1 MPFFKSKVLRKEPV
15 LGTFCGIAN
24 ASAVELTGTCGFDF
38 LCIDAEHSPID
49 RGTAEQLIRA
59 ADVSGVP
66 AIVRVPGLN
75 AEAIASV
82 LDSGAKGVL
91 VPRVGT
97 AEQAIAAVKATRYP
111 PYGERG
117 VGPGRA
123 AAYGSGIS
131 ECLSKAN
138 DELLLAIQIET
149 AEGLQNIEA
158 IAAVDGI
165 DVIFIGPGDLSVSL
179 NAMGPEHAERLNQA
193 ITTIVTTSQKAGKV
207 TGIFRLSTNDINDWR
222 GLGVSFFVV
231 ASDTMFLAAGAQAI
245 VNAFQM
251 TTAQHR

>member
-1 MPFFKSKVLRKEPV
+1 MPSLKSRIMRKEPV
-15 LGTFCGIAN
+15 LGTFCGIVN

-49 RGTAEQLIRA
+49 RGAAEHLIRA
-59 ADVSGVP
+59 ADVSRVP

-123 AAYGSGIS
+123 AAYGSGIV
-131 ECLSKAN
+131 EYLAKAN
-138 DELLLAIQIET
+138 DEIVLASRSK
-149 AEGLQNIEA
+149 
-158 IAAVDGI
+158 
-165 DVIFIGPGDLSVSL
+165 P
-179 NAMGPEHAERLNQA
+179 
-193 ITTIVTTSQKAGKV
+193 QKACRTSSPLLPWK
-207 TGIFRLSTNDINDWR
+207 
-222 GLGVSFFVV
+222 GL
-231 ASDTMFLAAGAQAI
+231 M
-245 VNAFQM
+245 
-251 TTAQHR
+251 

>member
-1 MPFFKSKVLRKEPV
+1 MSFFKSKVMRKEPV
-15 LGTFCGIAN
+15 IGTFCGIVN
-24 ASAVELTGTCGFDF
+24 ASAVELTGNCGFDF

-49 RGTAEQLIRA
+49 RGAAEQMIRA
-59 ADVSGVP
+59 ADVSRVP

-97 AEQAIAAVKATRYP
+97 AEQALAAVKATRYP
-111 PYGERG
+111 PLGERG

-123 AAYGSGIS
+123 AAYGSNIG
-131 ECLSKAN
+131 EYLSKAN
-138 DELLLAIQIET
+138 DQLLLAIQIET

-158 IAAVDGI
+158 IASVQGI

-179 NAMGPEHAERLNQA
+179 NAMGPENAERLNQA
-193 ITTIVTTSQKAGKV
+193 ITDIVTTSEKAGKV
-207 TGIFRLSTNDINDWR
+207 TGMFRLSADDVNDWR

-231 ASDTMFLAAGAQAI
+231 ASDTMFLAAGAQQT
-245 VNAFQM
+245 VNAFK
-251 TTAQHR
+251 AKIGENH

>member
-1 MPFFKSKVLRKEPV
+1 MPSLKSRIMRKEPV
-15 LGTFCGIAN
+15 LGTFCGIVN

-49 RGTAEQLIRA
+49 RGAAEHLIRA
-59 ADVSGVP
+59 ADVSRVP

-97 AEQAIAAVKATRYP
+97 AEQALAAVKATRYP

-123 AAYGSGIS
+123 AAYGSGIA
-131 ECLSKAN
+131 EYLAKAN
-138 DELLLAIQIET
+138 DEIVLAIQIET
-149 AEGLQNIEA
+149 AEGLENIQS

-179 NAMGPEHAERLNQA
+179 DAMGPENAARLNAA
-193 ITTIVTTSQKAGKV
+193 ITTIVEVSQKAGKV
-207 TGIFRLSTNDINDWR
+207 TGMFRLSPDDVNDWR

-231 ASDTMFLAAGAQAI
+231 ASDTMFLAAGAAAT
-245 VNAFQM
+245 VAAFKSRVGESQ
-251 TTAQHR
+251 

>member
-1 MPFFKSKVLRKEPV
+1 MPYFKSRVMRKEPV
-15 LGTFCGIAN
+15 VGTFCGIVN
-24 ASAVELTGTCGFDF
+24 ASAVELTSTCGFDF

-49 RGTAEQLIRA
+49 RAAAEGMIRA
-59 ADVSGVP
+59 ADVRGVP

-97 AEQAIAAVKATRYP
+97 AEQALAAVKATRYP

-123 AAYGSGIS
+123 AAYGASIG
-131 ECLSKAN
+131 EYLGKAH

-149 AEGLQNIEA
+149 AEGLQNIEE
-158 IAAVDGI
+158 IAAVEGI

-179 NAMGPEHAERLNQA
+179 NAMGPENAARLNQA
-193 ITTIVTTSQKAGKV
+193 ITTIIEVSERAGKV
-207 TGIFRLSTNDINDWR
+207 TGMFRMSADDVNDWR
-222 GLGVSFFVV
+222 GFGVSFFVV
-231 ASDTMFLAAGAQAI
+231 ASDTMFLAAGAQAT
-245 VNAFQM
+245 VNAFK
-251 TTAQHR
+251 ARLGEGK

>member
-1 MPFFKSKVLRKEPV
+1 MPYFKSRVMRKEPV
-15 LGTFCGIAN
+15 VGTFCGIVN
-24 ASAVELTGTCGFDF
+24 ASAVELTASCGFDF

-49 RGTAEQLIRA
+49 RAAAEQMIRA
-59 ADVSGVP
+59 SDVGQVP

-97 AEQAIAAVKATRYP
+97 ADQARAAVKATRYP

-123 AAYGSGIS
+123 AAYGGGIG
-131 ECLSKAN
+131 EYLGKAN
-138 DELLLAIQIET
+138 DELILAIQIET
-149 AEGLQNIEA
+149 AEGLQNIES
-158 IAAVDGI
+158 IATVEGV

-179 NAMGPEHAERLNQA
+179 NAMGPEDAARLNSA
-193 ITTIVTTSQKAGKV
+193 ITTIIEVSEKAGKV
-207 TGIFRLSTNDINDWR
+207 TGMFRMSADDVNQWR
-222 GLGVSFFVV
+222 ELGVSFFVL
-231 ASDTMFLAAGAQAI
+231 ASDTMFLAAGGHAT
-245 VNAFQM
+245 VNAFK
-251 TTAQHR
+251 ARLEEGL

>member
-1 MPFFKSKVLRKEPV
+1 MPYFKSRVMRKDPV
-15 LGTFCGIAN
+15 VGTFCGIVN

-49 RGTAEQLIRA
+49 RSAAEQMIRA

-66 AIVRVPGLN
+66 AIVRVSGLN

-91 VPRVGT
+91 VPRIGT
-97 AEQAIAAVKATRYP
+97 AEQASAAVKATRYP

-123 AAYGSGIS
+123 AAYGSGIA
-131 ECLSKAN
+131 EYLGKAN

-158 IAAVDGI
+158 IAAVEGI

-179 NAMGPEHAERLNQA
+179 NAMGPENAERLNQA
-193 ITTIVTTSQKAGKV
+193 IATIVATSEKAGKT
-207 TGIFRLSTNDINDWR
+207 TGMFRLSADDVNDWR
-222 GLGVSFFVV
+222 GLGVSFFIV
-231 ASDTMFLAAGAQAI
+231 ASDTMFLAAGAQGT
-245 VNAFQM
+245 VSAFKARM
-251 TTAQHR
+251 GGNR